1 MGVKNALPP
10 PVFNTRMFPETQVIY
25 RYLDHLK
32 LYIY

>member
-25 RYLDHLK
+25 LDHLK